1 MERKTVEV
9 KDETDVA
16 TFLAGI
22 AADCRAAALVLE
34 GFVRQEGNIGD
45 ARYSALMRLGG
56 SLDRQAEALDAV
68 RKVLC
73 ADCRLVEVRQ
83 SLVVLAGPERGTR
96 FRDGGSWCIPAG
108 KPRVRDGSAVQGASL
123 SWN

>member
-9 KDETDVA
+9 RDETDVA
-16 TFLAGI
+16 TFLAGV

-34 GFVRQEGNIGD
+34 GFVRQEGDIGD
-45 ARYSALMRLGG
+45 ARYSALMRLAG

-73 ADCRLVEVRQ
+73 ADCRLADVRQ
-83 SLVVLAGPERGTR
+83 CLAVSAGPW
-96 FRDGGSWCIPAG
+96 RDARPGRGGSWRIPAR
-108 KPRVRDGSAVQGASL
+108 KPRVRDGSAVPGVSL